1 MNLKALT
8 VSQLNMYTR
17 SLIESDVNLR
27 SITVKGEISNFTRH
41 LKSGHVYFT
50 LKDSNAAVKTVM
62 FKSNA
67 DRLSFFL
74 EDGISVF
81 VKGRVSLFERDG
93 TYQLYAEDIVPDGVG
108 AYHAAFNK
116 LKEKLEKL
124 GLFDPQYKKPIPQF
138 PERIGIVTSPTGAA
152 FFDVISILERRFP
165 LAVPV
170 LFPCSVQGT
179 GAAETV
185 VEAINHFNETKDV
198 DVIIVTRGGGSY
210 EDLIEFNSEK
220 LAWTVF
226 ESDLPIISAVGHEI
240 DYTIIDF
247 VADLRAPTPSAAAEL
262 VVPHKDSILEEL
274 ELQRQ
279 SMAKAIQAHILRY
292 ERLVEMYR
300 SGMNIDLVLSSKE
313 SRLNNAKKML
323 AAHIL
328 RISDSKEYELLNEM
342 EKLNALN
349 PLAVLMRGFALPTKD
364 GKTIKSVNDVNI
376 EDNFEMKMK
385 DGVIKGAAKE
395 IIKN

>member
-1 MNLKALT
+1 MNPKPLT

-17 SLIESDVNLR
+17 SLIESDMNLR
-27 SITVKGEISNFTRH
+27 SVTVKGEISNFTRH

-50 LKDSNAAVKTVM
+50 LKDSNAAIKTVM

-67 DRLSFFL
+67 DRLAFFL

-81 VKGRVSLFERDG
+81 VKGRVSLYERDG
-93 TYQLYAEDIVPDGVG
+93 TYQLYAEDIAPDGIG
-108 AYHAAFNK
+108 AYQAAFNK
-116 LKEKLEKL
+116 LKDKLEEL
-124 GLFDPQYKKPIPQF
+124 GLFDPQYKKPIPEY

-152 FFDVISILERRFP
+152 FFDVISILERRYP

-170 LFPCSVQGT
+170 LFPCQVQGL

-185 VEAINHFNETKDV
+185 IEAINHFNETKDV

-226 ESDLPIISAVGHEI
+226 ESDIPIISAVGHEI
-240 DYTIIDF
+240 DFTIIDF

-262 VVPHKDSILEEL
+262 VVPHRASILDEL
-274 ELQRQ
+274 EYQKT
-279 SMAKAIQAHILRY
+279 SMARAVQ
-292 ERLVEMYR
+292 
-300 SGMNIDLVLSSKE
+300 DLVYKYEHLIEIYSSGLSISSVISTKE
-313 SRLNNAKKML
+313 QMFKNAEANLGSYIKHMIDVKDRE
-323 AAHIL
+323 I
-328 RISDSKEYELLNEM
+328 INEC
-342 EKLNALN
+342 EKLEALN
-349 PLAVLMRGFALPTKD
+349 PLSVLMRGFALPSKD
-364 GKTIKSVNDVNI
+364 GKVLKSVNDI
-376 EDNFEMKMK
+376 IIGEKFEMKMR
-385 DGVIKGAAKE
+385 DGVVKGAAEE

>member
-1 MNLKALT
+1 MNPRPLT

-17 SLIESDVNLR
+17 SIIESDVNLR
-27 SITVKGEISNFTRH
+27 SVTVKGEISNFTRH

-50 LKDSNAAVKTVM
+50 LKDANAAIKTVM

-67 DRLSFFL
+67 DRLAFFL

-81 VKGRVSLFERDG
+81 VKGRVSLYERDG
-93 TYQLYAEDIVPDGVG
+93 TYQLYAEDIIPDGVG
-108 AYHAAFNK
+108 AYQAAFNK

-124 GLFDPQYKKPIPQF
+124 GLFDPQYKKPIPKY

-152 FFDVISILERRFP
+152 FFDVISILERRYP

-170 LFPCSVQGT
+170 LFPCTVQGMS
-179 GAAETV
+179 AAESV
-185 VEAINHFNETKDV
+185 IEAIDHFNETRDV

-226 ESDLPIISAVGHEI
+226 ESDIPIISAVGHEI
-240 DYTIIDF
+240 DFTIIDF

-262 VVPHKDSILEEL
+262 VVPHKDAILEEL
-274 ELQRQ
+274 DILKY
-279 SMAKAIQAHILRY
+279 SMAKAVESHVYKY
-292 ERLVEMYR
+292 ERLVEFCK
-300 SGMNIDLVLSSKE
+300 SGLNIDSVIAYKEQNLKNAERLMNSGIKHLV
-313 SRLNNAKKML
+313 
-323 AAHIL
+323 
-328 RISDSKEYELLNEM
+328 DTKEYEMLNEF

-349 PLAVLMRGFALPTKD
+349 PLSVLIRGYAVPTKD
-364 GKTIKSVNDVNI
+364 GKTLKSVADI
-376 EDNFEMKMK
+376 DIGDKFEMKMK
-385 DGVIKGAAKE
+385 DGVVKGAAEE

>member
-1 MNLKALT
+1 MNPKPLT

-17 SLIESDVNLR
+17 SIIESDINLR
-27 SITVKGEISNFTRH
+27 SVTVKGEISNFTRH

-50 LKDSNAAVKTVM
+50 LKDANAAIKTVM

-67 DRLSFFL
+67 DRLAFFL

-81 VKGRVSLFERDG
+81 VKGRVSLYERDG

-108 AYHAAFNK
+108 AYQAAFNK

-124 GLFDPQYKKPIPQF
+124 GLFDPQYKKPIPKF

-152 FFDVISILERRFP
+152 FFDVISILERRYP

-170 LFPCSVQGT
+170 LFPCTVQGA
-179 GAAETV
+179 GAAESV
-185 VEAINHFNETKDV
+185 IEAINHFNETKDV

-226 ESDLPIISAVGHEI
+226 ESDIPIISAVGHEI
-240 DYTIIDF
+240 DFTIIDF

-274 ELQRQ
+274 DILKY
-279 SMAKAIQAHILRY
+279 SMAKAVQTNINKY
-292 ERLVEMYR
+292 ERLVELCK
-300 SGMNIDLVLSSKE
+300 SGLNIDSVIAYKEQNLKNAEKLLNSSIKHFVDIKE
-313 SRLNNAKKML
+313 YKML
-323 AAHIL
+323 
-328 RISDSKEYELLNEM
+328 NEF
-342 EKLNALN
+342 EKLNTLN
-349 PLAVLMRGFALPTKD
+349 PLSVLIRGFALPTKN
-364 GKTIKSVNDVNI
+364 GKTLKSIKEI
-376 EDNFEMKMK
+376 EIGDKFEMKMK
-385 DGVIKGAAKE
+385 DGVVKGAAEE
-395 IIKN
+395 IIEN

>member
-1 MNLKALT
+1 MNPRPLT

-17 SLIESDVNLR
+17 SIIESDVNLR
-27 SITVKGEISNFTRH
+27 SVTVKGEISNFTRH

-50 LKDSNAAVKTVM
+50 LKDANAAIKTVM

-67 DRLSFFL
+67 DRLAFFL

-81 VKGRVSLFERDG
+81 VKGRVSLYERDG

-108 AYHAAFNK
+108 AYQAAFNK

-124 GLFDPQYKKPIPQF
+124 GLFDPQYKKPIPKY

-152 FFDVISILERRFP
+152 FFDVISILERRYP

-170 LFPCSVQGT
+170 LFPCTVQGM
-179 GAAETV
+179 GAAESV
-185 VEAINHFNETKDV
+185 IEAIEHFNETRDV

-226 ESDLPIISAVGHEI
+226 ESDIPIISAVGHEI
-240 DYTIIDF
+240 DFTIIDF

-262 VVPHKDSILEEL
+262 VVPHKDAILEEL
-274 ELQRQ
+274 DILKY
-279 SMAKAIQAHILRY
+279 SMAKAVESHVYKY
-292 ERLVEMYR
+292 ERLVEFCK
-300 SGMNIDLVLSSKE
+300 SGLNIDSVIAYKEQNLKNAERLMNSGIKHLV
-313 SRLNNAKKML
+313 
-323 AAHIL
+323 
-328 RISDSKEYELLNEM
+328 DTKEYEMLNEF
-342 EKLNALN
+342 EKLNTLN
-349 PLAVLMRGFALPTKD
+349 PLSVLIRGYAVPTKD
-364 GKTIKSVNDVNI
+364 GKTLKSVADI
-376 EDNFEMKMK
+376 DIGDKFEMKMK
-385 DGVIKGAAKE
+385 DGVVKGAAEE